1 MKLPAI
7 LLAGLVAGGCAGELT
22 NPARFADCAPGYVEQ
37 LFQARCGECHDATEP
52 DAALDLSSPG
62 VDVRVKGVAAIAMCE
77 GRMIVEPQG
86 ADHLLLEKIEAAPS
100 CGSRMPLGKPALSAV
115 EIECVK
121 RWIDELAEA
130 P

>member
-1 MKLPAI
+1 
-7 LLAGLVAGGCAGELT
+7 
-22 NPARFADCAPGYVEQ
+22 
-37 LFQARCGECHDATEP
+37 
-52 DAALDLSSPG
+52 
-62 VDVRVKGVAAIAMCE
+62 
-77 GRMIVEPQG
+77 MIVEPQG
-86 ADHLLLEKIEAAPS
+86 GDHLMLEKIEGAPT